1 MSALYASGDAWVGAG
16 VRSMET
22 GLEELF
28 GGGPRRIVACA
39 YSLGEGAFDLPGRLL
54 GLALDAGAEVV
65 LLVDRYADQPR
76 AVTRRLDALAMANA
90 GLLLYS
96 YDGPDRRRM
105 HAKVVV
111 RDERRALIGSANWSG
126 NGFLHNHEM
135 AVMVDGEAA
144 RRAADM
150 IVRRATGAEGRRCG

>member
-1 MSALYASGDAWVGAG
+1 MSALYASGDVWVGAG
-16 VRSMET
+16 VRSVET

-39 YSLGEGAFDLPGRLL
+39 YSLGEGAFDLPERLV
-54 GLALDAGAEVV
+54 GLALGADAEVL
-65 LLVDRYADQPR
+65 LLVDRYASQPR
-76 AVTRRLDALAMANA
+76 AVTRRLDALARAHDR
-90 GLLLYS
+90 LQLFS
-96 YDGPDRRRM
+96 YDRPDRRRM

-111 RDERRALIGSANWSG
+111 RDEQRALIGSANWSG

-135 AVMVDGEAA
+135 AVMVEGDAA

-150 IVRRATGAEGRRCG
+150 IVRLAVSDEGRRCG